1 VGATLQR
8 SPSILLG
15 VLLSLTFAAASPA
28 AEDQTA
34 RYPDRPIKILVGF
47 AAGGGTDV
55 AARILAQKLTETL
68 GQSVVVENRP
78 GASGMI
84 AAEAAAK
91 SAADG
96 YTLMM
101 GSQTTLAVAP
111 ALYRKFSIDAAR
123 DFVGVAK
130 AGVSPLVLVVHPP
143 VPARSIMELIAL
155 AKAGPGTINFGSGG
169 LGTTPHMA
177 GELFSIQ
184 AGIKMVHVAYRG
196 EAPAIND
203 LLGGQLHL
211 IFANLSAVIG
221 NVKAGSLRALAVTSA
236 QRTVTAPEIPTVAEV
251 ALPGFEAATWFAL
264 VAPAGTPREIVR
276 RLNTEVTRLV
286 GQPDIRQRFA
296 DLGMSIDASTPDA
309 LDDYIKSEIA
319 KWSKVI
325 QAADIRAPE

>member
-8 SPSILLG
+8 SSSILLG

-169 LGTTPHMA
+169 LGTTPRMA